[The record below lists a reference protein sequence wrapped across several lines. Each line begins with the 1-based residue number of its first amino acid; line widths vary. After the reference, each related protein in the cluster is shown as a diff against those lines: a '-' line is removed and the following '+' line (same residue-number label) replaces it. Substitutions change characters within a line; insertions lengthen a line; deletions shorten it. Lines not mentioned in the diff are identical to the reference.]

1 MLCRQVGRCALA
13 VSMLA
18 LLAAGC
24 QEGAEGPVPVP
35 VQGSVSDGG
44 NPLVVE
50 NPQYGYRWVE
60 ISFHEIGDDGQAP
73 GPAVVAEVQPDGSFN
88 IEVAPGKHRIAVY
101 QWTDPG
107 EDKLGGKFAFP
118 DTPITRE
125 VTANANIEIDVSKP
139 EG

>member
-1 MLCRQVGRCALA
+1 
-13 VSMLA
+13 MLA

-24 QEGAEGPVPVP
+24 QDGTEGPVPVP
-35 VQGSVSDGG
+35 IQGTVTDGG

-60 ISFHEIGDDGQAP
+60 IAFHEIGDDGQP
-73 GPAVVAEVQPDGSFN
+73 TGPAVSAEVQPDGSFN
-88 IEVAPGKHRIAVY
+88 LEVPVGKYQVAVY
-101 QWTDPG
+101 QWTEPG
-107 EDKLGGKFAFP
+107 QDELQGRFAHP
-118 DTPITRE
+118 KSPITRD